1 MESEPPCSVSS
12 FLKNEIWRN
21 VKSLVYCFPTQPH
34 HVDWMRAAA
43 PNCEFIEAT
52 QETIPERIMDA
63 EIFVG
68 HAKVPVDW
76 DRVVEQG
83 KLRFIQSSAAG
94 LDHCLAPSVIES
106 DIVVCSA
113 SGLFADQVAEQT
125 LALLLGLLRGIP
137 IFYRQWQ
144 RKEFVRRPTD
154 DLHGKRVGIVGM
166 GGNGRRLVDV
176 LAPFRVTM
184 RATDFFPDRK
194 PAALEELWPH
204 TRLEELAAW
213 SEILI
218 LTLPLNA
225 STRGVVDKT
234 ILRAMPKGSYLVNVA
249 RGACVKESDL
259 CEALADGHLAGAGL
273 DVTQVEPLPET
284 SPLWGFDNVLITP
297 HVGAQA
303 GTRTDDTTRL
313 ICENL
318 QRYFAGQDLYNIVDK
333 RLGFPHP
340 SVLYTLR
347 HQAD

>member
-1 MESEPPCSVSS
+1 MESGQPCSVSFS
-12 FLKNEIWRN
+12 LKIEIWRN
-21 VKSLVYCFPTQPH
+21 VIPLVYCFPTQPH
-34 HVDWMRAAA
+34 HVDWMKAAA
-43 PNCEFIEAT
+43 PGCEFIEAT
-52 QETIPERIMDA
+52 QETIPDRIMDA

-68 HAKVPVDW
+68 HAKVPVNW
-76 DRVVEQG
+76 DRVVDQG

-94 LDHCLAPSVIES
+94 LDHCLAPSVIDA
-106 DIVVCSA
+106 DITVCSA

-166 GGNGRRLVDV
+166 GGNGRRLVEV
-176 LAPFRVTM
+176 LTPFNVTM
-184 RATDFFPDRK
+184 RATDYFPDRK
-194 PAALEELWPH
+194 PSGLEELWPH

-225 STRGVVDKT
+225 STRGIVDKK
-234 ILRAMPKGSYLVNVA
+234 IIRAMAPGSYLINVA
-249 RGACVKESDL
+249 RGACVLETDL
-259 CEALADGHLAGAGL
+259 CDALADGHLRGAGL
-273 DVTQVEPLPET
+273 DVTQIEPLPES

-303 GTRTDDTTRL
+303 GTRTDDTTKL

-318 QRYFAGQDLYNIVDK
+318 QRYFAGQSLYNVVDK

-347 HQAD
+347 HQSS